1 MDYKNE
7 IFYSVLRLFQKSG
20 QITHSVEHKTD
31 YLEAQKRFY
40 NIIAADLA
48 NSEITYHAAYII
60 NSMGRIVDAKVFDRR
75 PEKPDVSEVVSNGDN
90 Q

>member
-7 IFYSVLRLFQKSG
+7 IFYSVLRLFQKGG
-20 QITHSVEHKTD
+20 QMTHSVEHKAG

-40 NIIAADLA
+40 SIIAADLA
-48 NSEITYHAAYII
+48 NTEITYHAVYII
-60 NSMGRIVDAKVFDRR
+60 NSMGRVVDSKVFDRR
-75 PEKPDVSEVVSNGDN
+75 PEKPGEPEVVSDGDN

>member
-7 IFYSVLRLFQKSG
+7 IFYSVLRLFQKGG
-20 QITHSVEHKTD
+20 QMTHSVEHKTD

-40 NIIAADLA
+40 SIIAADLA
-48 NSEITYHAAYII
+48 NTEITYHATYII
-60 NSMGRIVDAKVFDRR
+60 NSTGRIVDAKVFDRR